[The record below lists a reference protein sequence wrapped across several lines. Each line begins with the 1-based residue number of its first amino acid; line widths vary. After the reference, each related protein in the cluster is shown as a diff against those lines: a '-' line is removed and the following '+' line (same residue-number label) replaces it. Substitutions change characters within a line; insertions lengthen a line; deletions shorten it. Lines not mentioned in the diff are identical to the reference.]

1 MIRLKKFLKYYD
13 YYLEILAKR
22 ISGRGLMDPRT
33 NGEYNLLESIV
44 RNSKDSI
51 CFIDGGSNVGEHI
64 IKFDSLC
71 KKYGISKHSIIAV
84 EPFPKTINILR
95 KNTSSISY
103 ELIEK
108 ALGTDESTIKFYSD
122 GIDGSGSNSAL
133 NHYYLNSEDVI
144 EVEQTTIDSIIELY
158 SIPKVNFLKL
168 DIEGFE
174 YNALLGA
181 KSTLS
186 KGIVDYI
193 QLEYN
198 QTWIQ
203 GGGSIEKIMQLAESF
218 SYELFRIRKND
229 LLSITSYNFNLDD
242 FFYCNLLLVKKG
254 CKLPL
259 PSKRKAIP
267 LI

>member
-1 MIRLKKFLKYYD
+1 M
-13 YYLEILAKR
+13 
-22 ISGRGLMDPRT
+22 
-33 NGEYNLLESIV
+33 
-44 RNSKDSI
+44 
-51 CFIDGGSNVGEHI
+51 
-64 IKFDSLC
+64 
-71 KKYGISKHSIIAV
+71 
-84 EPFPKTINILR
+84 
-95 KNTSSISY
+95 
-103 ELIEK
+103 
-108 ALGTDESTIKFYSD
+108 
-122 GIDGSGSNSAL
+122 
-133 NHYYLNSEDVI
+133 
-144 EVEQTTIDSIIELY
+144 
-158 SIPKVNFLKL
+158 

-229 LLSITSYNFNLDD
+229 LVSITSYNFNLDD